1 MRIFHAAT
9 LAVAALW
16 LGACSAPSSQ
26 APGPTNPL
34 SGNNQPGGQPP
45 PATFRPQ
52 FDPLHGLLPYP
63 SDLYLNGSTDGTVNL
78 PALQIWPNAPSVNAL
93 DGFSTNGRITVTFSA
108 PIDPASITPASVI
121 MIETRVRTIAT
132 ATTVARVPVGFRRVL
147 TPGVDYTASVSTAA
161 DAFGQVLEIKPLKPL
176 NPSTGGAVVGAPPG
190 FIDEAGGFGYLVI
203 LTTGIKS
210 APAAGGANAAPD
222 AAFAALET
230 VIGTP
235 PNPANCAAIADPTT
249 NGLCQQIAPQLALA
263 AGVTGILPP
272 SIALTFSFTT
282 QATRDTLVQ
291 MATAIQQAN
300 PLALAQ
306 AAQLGVFAAPGP
318 GGILT
323 THDINPL
330 LPGLANVYVGT
341 ITLPYYLPTPADATV
356 ANPAPPLNG
365 QWLSATPVS
374 LLPGVDC
381 SVAPA
386 PAACTSFVTRYN
398 PIPAKTHDVTI
409 PVLVTLPKFV
419 LVGGAPVPAV
429 KPNGGWPVV
438 IFIHGITRSRADM
451 LAIADAYASVG
462 IAVIAIDL
470 PLHGIRPTDAAAAL
484 RLPGVTER
492 TFDVNYVNNTTLQP
506 PAEPGNDPANID
518 PSGANFIQIASPIT
532 SRDNLREGIIDE
544 LTLAA
549 VLPFTVALNPPAAP
563 GGPPVPIGAP
573 VIDGTKIQVAGQ
585 SLGSI
590 AGITI
595 ASLPSSIKG
604 FALSVPGGGIA
615 QLLLD
620 SATFG
625 PPIGGAV
632 AAQLGPD
639 TLLFRAFFRDAQ
651 AAADAGDPINHITAA
666 VANKSLLIHKVVND
680 QVIPNSATD
689 RLFLTAGAGLTQMSK
704 AAIGFCPVT
713 PPPPAGFGTSTCPGN
728 SYVTFTVGSHGSLLD
743 PTASLAVTS
752 EMQREFV
759 GFAFSNGAAFPVFDT
774 TNIQ

>member
-1 MRIFHAAT
+1 MRIFHATT

-34 SGNNQPGGQPP
+34 SGNNQPGGPPPP
-45 PATFRPQ
+45 PATFHPQ
-52 FDPLHGLLPYP
+52 FDPLKGLLPYP
-63 SDLYLNGSTDGTVNL
+63 SDLYLNNSTDGTVNL
-78 PALQIWPNAPSVNAL
+78 PMLQIWPNARSVNAL
-93 DGFSTNGRITVTFSA
+93 DGFSTNGRITATFSA
-108 PIDPASITPASVI
+108 PIDPASITPGSVI
-121 MIETRVRTIAT
+121 VIETRMRTIAT
-132 ATTVARVPVGFRRVL
+132 PTTVARVPVGFRRML
-147 TPGVDYTASVSTAA
+147 TPGLDYTASVSTAA
-161 DAFGQVLEIKPLKPL
+161 DAFGQVLEILPLKPL
-176 NPSTGGAVVGAPPG
+176 KPSTGGAVVGAPPG

-210 APAAGGANAAPD
+210 APAAGGAKAAPD
-222 AAFAALET
+222 ATFAALEA

-235 PNPANCAAIADPTT
+235 PNPANCAAIADPAT
-249 NGLCQQIAPQLALA
+249 NGLCRQIAPQLALA

-291 MATAIQQAN
+291 MATAIQAN
-300 PLALAQ
+300 TLAIAQ
-306 AAQLGVFAAPGP
+306 AARFGVQPAPGP
-318 GGILT
+318 GGILN
-323 THDINPL
+323 THDINPA
-330 LPGLANVYVGT
+330 LPGLANIYVGT
-341 ITLPYYLPTPADATV
+341 ITLPYYLPTPADAT
-356 ANPAPPLNG
+356 AAIPAPPLNG

-381 SVAPA
+381 TPVPA
-386 PAACTSFVTRYN
+386 PAACTNYVTRYN
-398 PIPAKTHDVTI
+398 PTPAKTHDVTI
-409 PVLVTLPKFV
+409 PVLATLPRFV
-419 LVGGAPVPAV
+419 LVNGAPVPAV
-429 KPNGGWPVV
+429 KPNTGWPVV

-451 LAIADAYASVG
+451 LAIADSYASVG

-470 PLHGIRPTDAAAAL
+470 PLHGITPTSPAAAL
-484 RLPGVTER
+484 RLPGVAER

-506 PAEPGNDPANID
+506 PAEPGNDPANVD

-549 VLPFTVALNPPAAP
+549 VLPFGVAVGQAAP
-563 GGPPVPIGAP
+563 AF
-573 VIDGTKIQVAGQ
+573 DGNQIQVAGQ

-595 ASLPSSIKG
+595 ASLPSSIRS
-604 FALSVPGGGIA
+604 FAMSVPGGGIA
-615 QLLLD
+615 QLLID

-651 AAADAGDPINHITAA
+651 AAADAGDPINHVAIA
-666 VANKSLLIHKVVND
+666 VANKSLLIHKVLND

-689 RLFLTAGAGLTQMSK
+689 RLFLAAGAGLTQMSK
-704 AAIGFCPVT
+704 AAIGLCPIT
-713 PPPPAGFGTSTCPGN
+713 PPPPFGFGTSTCPGN

-759 GFAFSNGAAFPVFDT
+759 GFAFANGAAFPVFDT